1 MNTDSLNK
9 RANTIPYLFQISIA
23 LFGLLLSVPAI
34 AQTDDDDPLGTEVVN
49 IVKPYTPTISDAFK
63 VKETPQLN
71 DSVSTQKQP
80 VAYSIFSV
88 PVASTFTPAKGKAAT
103 VEKAK
108 KVKLY
113 DNYATLGFGNYTTG
127 LAELYSNFQLSR
139 TDNAGI
145 FFKHNSAQGDID
157 GIRADANFMDTQL
170 DLNYTSRQRDA
181 AYRIDA
187 GIEHQMY
194 NWYGINDTFNFLTDN
209 EVENL
214 DVAQNYFSGYL
225 GGSISMEDSFFN
237 NVSAKVRYL
246 ADSYESS
253 ELNAILKP
261 EFAFPIADNDVKVGV
276 DINYLSG
283 SFYEGIFT
291 PGTINYSHLNAGV
304 LPSLSIVRDDLS
316 LKLGV
321 NAYVNLDTEN
331 SETNIYISP
340 NVSASYRVVDELL
353 IAYAGVEGGLKQN
366 TFYDFKEVNPFISPT
381 LSLKPTSTLYDAFG
395 GVKGKLT
402 NAIAYNLRAG
412 YKREL
417 DKAFFVSNPFSTQLD
432 TEGYKFGNS
441 FDVVYDDT
449 NTLSVFGELKTE
461 LSQNITIGVNATF
474 NSYSTDVLLEAYNA
488 PSLQATLFSTFNI
501 TEQLYGGVSVFY
513 VGEREELNS
522 DIASNLLEPNVTLD
536 GYVDLNAHLGYRI
549 NDRLTV
555 FAKGSNL
562 IGDNYEKWYNYDVQ
576 GIQILG
582 GATYKFDW

>member
-9 RANTIPYLFQISIA
+9 RANIIPYILQTAILLFVFI
-23 LFGLLLSVPAI
+23 LTVPAFS
-34 AQTDDDDPLGTEVVN
+34 QTDDDPLGTEVVN

-71 DSVSTQKQP
+71 DSVSTQKQD
-80 VAYSIFSV
+80 VQYSIFSV

-139 TDNAGI
+139 TDNAGV

-157 GIRADANFMDTQL
+157 GIRADANFFDTQL

-181 AYRIDA
+181 SYRIDA
-187 GIEHQMY
+187 GVEHQMY
-194 NWYGINDTFNFLTDN
+194 NWYGFNEAFDFLTDD

-225 GGSISMEDSFFN
+225 GGSIALDNSVFN

-246 ADSYESS
+246 ADSYSSS
-253 ELNAILKP
+253 EFNVILQP
-261 EFAFPIADNDVKVGV
+261 EFILPIADNDFKVGLDV
-276 DINYLSG
+276 NYLSG
-283 SFYEGIFT
+283 SFFEGLFF
-291 PGTINYSHLNAGV
+291 PGPLDYSYLNAGI
-304 LPSLSIVRDDLS
+304 LPSLAIVSDDLS
-316 LKLGV
+316 LNLGV
-321 NAYVNLDTEN
+321 SAFVSLDTEN
-331 SETNIYISP
+331 SETDVYFYP
-340 NVSASYRVVDELL
+340 NVQASYRVVDELL
-353 IAYAGVEGGLKQN
+353 IAYAGAEGGLIQN
-366 TFYDFKEVNPFISPT
+366 TFYDFKEENPFISPT
-381 LSLKPTSTLYDAFG
+381 RRMKPTSTSYDAFG
-395 GVKGKLT
+395 GLKGKLT
-402 NAIAYNLRAG
+402 NALAYNVRAG
-412 YKREL
+412 YKSEK
-417 DKAFFVSNPFSTQLD
+417 DKAFFLSNPYSTNLD

-449 NTLSVFGELKTE
+449 NTLTVFGELKTE
-461 LSQNITIGVNATF
+461 LSQNLSIGVNATY
-474 NSYSTDVLLEAYNA
+474 NNYSTDLLAEAYNA

-513 VGEREELNS
+513 VGEREEFNG
-522 DIASNLLEPNVTLD
+522 DVADVIEDRAITLD
-536 GYVDLNAHLGYRI
+536 GYVDLNAHLGYRV
-549 NDRLTV
+549 NERLSV

-562 IGDNYEKWYNYDVQ
+562 IGDNYEKWYNYNVQ
-576 GIQILG
+576 GIQVLG